1 MKEGWTE
8 NRRWRKK
15 RWGGSE
21 SKGKV
26 RRCGEVGGAR
36 EDERKRR
43 WKREERRKEGEKL
56 REGKEKK

>member
-1 MKEGWTE
+1 MDRIQKEKLERREEMKEGRTE

-15 RWGGSE
+15 RWEGSE
-21 SKGKV
+21 RKGKV

-43 WKREERRKEGEKL
+43 
-56 REGKEKK
+56 

>member
-1 MKEGWTE
+1 MKEGRTE

-21 SKGKV
+21 RKGKV

-43 WKREERRKEGEKL
+43 
-56 REGKEKK
+56 